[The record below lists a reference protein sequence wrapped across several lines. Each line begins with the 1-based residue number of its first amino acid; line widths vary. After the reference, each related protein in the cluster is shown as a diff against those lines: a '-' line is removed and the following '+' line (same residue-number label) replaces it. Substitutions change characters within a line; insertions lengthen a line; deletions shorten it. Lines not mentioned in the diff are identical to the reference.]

1 MKSMF
6 LYIIVS
12 IIMGT
17 IVLMIKESFWMTLL
31 FIFFSTFTIVRIF
44 REVYFV
50 NKYIM
55 VNTYVDEDCQEIK
68 NRIES
73 GEFPDDKMWHDIT
86 YVLDESITKEDYM
99 VARNITDNLGDIFRE
114 FMKASITLISRG
126 CDKEQIDEQFFRIV
140 EIIISQLAMCKSV
153 DSDVLISHVVAQ
165 NYKNLKFCIETNQY
179 EWFKQYVDRLNE
191 QVFDL
196 LKDNQGNLCDAI
208 IPCYCKTLVKLIQ
221 QDKIEWRGY
230 LITQFF
236 SMVKAHFF
244 MSGNNNLKYFFRI
257 LTSGI
262 HYSIEKDKEEA
273 FDYLMGVFSELS
285 ISISQ
290 IPQAF
295 TDVKMYYAM
304 IFNKIMS
311 DKASKIL
318 TMTEIIFSNEISML
332 EDCNWIE
339 FKFYCIEELK
349 KLKNNSELIKNVEQY
364 HIQTVLCAV
373 DFRDKYHGYLCVPGF
388 VDRIKE
394 NINSPDEVSRV
405 VEDMMKILLR
415 CIFRDNI
422 PAFTLML
429 GEIYNC
435 FDITTPSNKLAQK
448 ELFNSFLRLLRRTST
463 LINQQYLELTFEQ
476 IKETI
481 VSLDK
486 RKAVSSD
493 FAATIIKG
501 LANVIHLEKRSNGVI
516 YEVVDL
522 LYSFSAGD
530 TAVSFIVTSSENKK
544 LICRSLFNI
553 GTDCIES
560 NDEEGLRRVSNS
572 LGWLAISSLKQG
584 TGGLTKYIL
593 ERAEELYQI
602 ASEMEVSQKT
612 MTFLLT
618 LFTTIGTYC
627 CKDPLLYIYRDMI
640 IRSLHGADAQNINT
654 AIRLRTSENDMW
666 NNLFENKTT
675 ELTSAFEKEYTKQT
689 KIEES

>member
-1 MKSMF
+1 
-6 LYIIVS
+6 
-12 IIMGT
+12 MGT

-257 LTSGI
+257 T
-262 HYSIEKDKEEA
+262 
-273 FDYLMGVFSELS
+273 
-285 ISISQ
+285 
-290 IPQAF
+290 
-295 TDVKMYYAM
+295 
-304 IFNKIMS
+304 
-311 DKASKIL
+311 
-318 TMTEIIFSNEISML
+318 
-332 EDCNWIE
+332 
-339 FKFYCIEELK
+339 
-349 KLKNNSELIKNVEQY
+349 
-364 HIQTVLCAV
+364 
-373 DFRDKYHGYLCVPGF
+373 R
-388 VDRIKE
+388 
-394 NINSPDEVSRV
+394 
-405 VEDMMKILLR
+405 
-415 CIFRDNI
+415 
-422 PAFTLML
+422 
-429 GEIYNC
+429 
-435 FDITTPSNKLAQK
+435 
-448 ELFNSFLRLLRRTST
+448 
-463 LINQQYLELTFEQ
+463 
-476 IKETI
+476 
-481 VSLDK
+481 
-486 RKAVSSD
+486 
-493 FAATIIKG
+493 
-501 LANVIHLEKRSNGVI
+501 
-516 YEVVDL
+516 
-522 LYSFSAGD
+522 
-530 TAVSFIVTSSENKK
+530 
-544 LICRSLFNI
+544 
-553 GTDCIES
+553 
-560 NDEEGLRRVSNS
+560 
-572 LGWLAISSLKQG
+572 
-584 TGGLTKYIL
+584 
-593 ERAEELYQI
+593 
-602 ASEMEVSQKT
+602 
-612 MTFLLT
+612 
-618 LFTTIGTYC
+618 
-627 CKDPLLYIYRDMI
+627 
-640 IRSLHGADAQNINT
+640 
-654 AIRLRTSENDMW
+654 
-666 NNLFENKTT
+666 
-675 ELTSAFEKEYTKQT
+675 EY
-689 KIEES
+689 